1 MSNAAE
7 SLSAP
12 VSLVGCTGMLGRVF
26 LDELRH
32 QKVPVRALDRGRCDL
47 TDSHCAD
54 AIDTPIV
61 INCAAWTDVDGAEDH
76 EDEARRVNAGPGLE
90 AICRRVRELDGL
102 LVHFSTDY
110 VFDGSRDGAYP
121 TDHPRAPI
129 NAYGR
134 TKAAGEELIEAS
146 GCRYLIVRTSWLYA
160 PWGRNFVRTI
170 ADLCRTRPSLRVVD
184 DQWGR
189 PTSCRHL
196 ARATLDLV
204 RADAE
209 GIFHVCDGGACSWY
223 EFACRI
229 RDLTASS
236 CRVEPCTSEEYPRP
250 AARPRNSVL
259 DLSETESLIG
269 PLGDWREHLA
279 SVLEEMQR
287 TPMGAQ
293 ERQA

>member
-1 MSNAAE
+1 MSNPVTRLD
-7 SLSAP
+7 SP
-12 VSLVGCTGMLGRVF
+12 VSLVGCTGMLGRAF
-26 LDELRH
+26 LEELRRQH
-32 QKVPVRALDRGRCDL
+32 IPVRALDRGRCDL
-47 TDSHCAD
+47 TDSRCAD

-90 AICRRVRELDGL
+90 AICRRVRELNGI

-110 VFDGSRDGAYP
+110 VFDGRLEGEYP

-146 GCRYLIVRTSWLYA
+146 GCRFLIVRTSWLYA

-170 ADLCRTRPSLRVVD
+170 VDLCRTRQSLRVVD
-184 DQWGR
+184 DQRGR
-189 PTSCRHL
+189 PTSCQHL
-196 ARATLDLV
+196 ARATLSLV
-204 RADAE
+204 HAGAE
-209 GIFHVCDGGACSWY
+209 GIFHVCGEGACSWY

-229 RDLTASS
+229 RDLAGSP
-236 CRVEPCTSEEYPRP
+236 CWIEPCTSEEYPRP

-259 DLSETESLIG
+259 DLSRTQAVIG
-269 PLGDWREHLA
+269 LLGDWRTHLA
-279 SVLEEMQR
+279 SVLEEMQQ
-287 TPMGAQ
+287 TPTGAR
-293 ERQA
+293 E